1 MTQLPAG
8 IRRHS
13 TRDGFEIRIRYKDP
27 ITGEPKRA
35 SGYAKTLAEAKRKQR
50 EMLHR
55 LDQNQRPL
63 DDMVTFGDW
72 LKNWQ
77 DQQLPLLGLKPNTED
92 LYRNL
97 ARKHLESSS
106 LVPMRLSSIAPVH
119 LGSFFKD
126 LGGHAGQSLLRNT
139 YTVLTHLFESAVTN
153 GLLRQSPL
161 KHIKR
166 PRQSKQEVRFLSDLE
181 MSSLMNELAASRY
194 WSVAQLILQT
204 GLRRGEALG
213 LSWDDV
219 DVANQQLHVRYTIDA
234 KGRRG
239 APKTTR
245 SIRTLDL
252 NIKAIAVL
260 RSLRIA
266 QNETKLRLGGLDI
279 DCEWNP
285 VFTAENGKPSQPR
298 VFLRAIQ
305 NAAEKCGLNNDTH
318 ADRVGVHT
326 LRHYVATR
334 LLSNGIEMMVVS
346 RILGHES
353 IKTTVDIYGH
363 LQDNQR
369 RHALTSLA

>member
-1 MTQLPAG
+1 MTRLPAG

-27 ITGEPKRA
+27 ITGISKRA
-35 SGYAKTLAEAKRKQR
+35 SGYAKTLPEARRKQR

-63 DDMVTFGDW
+63 DDTVTFGDW

-77 DQQLPLLGLKPNTED
+77 DQQLPLLGLKPNTSD

-166 PRQSKQEVRFLSDLE
+166 PRQAKQEVRFLGDVE
-181 MSSLMNELAASRY
+181 VSSLMNELAASRY

-219 DVANQQLHVRYTIDA
+219 DFVGQQLHVRFTLDA
-234 KGRRG
+234 QGRRG
-239 APKTTR
+239 TPKTSR

-252 NIKAIAVL
+252 NERAITVL
-260 RSLRIA
+260 RALKKA
-266 QNETKLRLGGLDI
+266 QNESRLRLGSIYGG
-279 DCEWNP
+279 CVWNP
-285 VFTAENGKPSQPR
+285 VFSTEDGKASQPR

-305 NAAEKCGLNNDTH
+305 NAAGRIGLNSVKH
-318 ADRVGVHT
+318 ADRIGVHT
-326 LRHYVATR
+326 LRHYVASK
-334 LLSNGIEMMVVS
+334 LLANGVEMMVVS

-369 RHALTSLA
+369 KQALSSLA

>member
-1 MTQLPAG
+1 LNLPQG

-27 ITGEPKRA
+27 ITGVSKRA
-35 SGYAKTLAEAKRKQR
+35 SGYAKTLPEAKRKQR

-63 DDMVTFGDW
+63 DDTVTFGDW
-72 LKNWQ
+72 LNNWR

-106 LVPMRLSSIAPVH
+106 LATMRLSSVAPLH
-119 LGSFFKD
+119 LGGFFRD
-126 LGGHAGQSLLRNT
+126 LGGHGGQSLLRNT
-139 YTVLTHLFESAVTN
+139 YTVLAHLFESAVRN

-161 KHIKR
+161 QHIKR
-166 PRQSKQEVRFLSDLE
+166 PKQAKQEVRFLSDSE
-181 MSSLMNELAASRY
+181 MSTLMDELAKSRY
-194 WSVAQLILQT
+194 LPVAQLILQT

-213 LSWDDV
+213 LSWEDV
-219 DVANQQLHVRYTIDA
+219 DLMNQQLHVRFTLDA

-239 APKTTR
+239 SPKTSR

-252 NIKAIAVL
+252 NDRAITLL
-260 RSLRIA
+260 RGLKKA
-266 QNETKLRLGGLDI
+266 QNESRLRLGSLYVGCD
-279 DCEWNP
+279 WNP
-285 VFTAENGKPSQPR
+285 VFPTEDGKACQPR

-305 NAAEKCGLNNDTH
+305 NAAGRIGMNGFEH
-318 ADRVGVHT
+318 PDRIGVHT

-334 LLSNGIEMMVVS
+334 LLTNGIEMLVVS

-369 RHALTSLA
+369 RRALSSLA

>member
-1 MTQLPAG
+1 MNLPQG

-13 TRDGFEIRIRYKDP
+13 TRDGFEIRIRYRDP
-27 ITGEPKRA
+27 ITGVSKRA
-35 SGYAKTLAEAKRKQR
+35 SGYAKTLPEAKRKQR

-63 DDMVTFGDW
+63 DDTVTFGDW

-77 DQQLPLLGLKPNTED
+77 AQQLPLMGLKPNTED

-106 LVPMRLSSIAPVH
+106 LATMRLSSVAPLH
-119 LGSFFKD
+119 LGSFMKD
-126 LGGHAGQSLLRNT
+126 LGGHGGQSLLRNT
-139 YTVLTHLFESAVTN
+139 YTVLTHLFESAVRN

-161 KHIKR
+161 QHIKR
-166 PRQSKQEVRFLSDLE
+166 PKQAKQEVRFLSDPE
-181 MSSLMNELAASRY
+181 MSTLMEELAKSRY
-194 WSVAQLILQT
+194 LPVAQLILQT

-219 DVANQQLHVRYTIDA
+219 DLVRQQLHVRYTLDA

-239 APKTTR
+239 SPKTSR

-252 NIKAIAVL
+252 NDKAIAVL
-260 RSLRIA
+260 RMLKKAHSESR
-266 QNETKLRLGGLDI
+266 LRLGPLYVG
-279 DCEWNP
+279 CEWNP
-285 VFTAENGKPSQPR
+285 VFSTEDGKASQPR
-298 VFLRAIQ
+298 VFLRAVQ
-305 NAAEKCGLNNDTH
+305 NAAGRCGLDELGF

-334 LLSNGIEMMVVS
+334 LLTKGTEMLVVS

-369 RHALTSLA
+369 KQALSSLA

>member
-1 MTQLPAG
+1 MNLPQG

-13 TRDGFEIRIRYKDP
+13 TRDGFEIRIRYRDP
-27 ITGEPKRA
+27 ITGVSKRA
-35 SGYAKTLAEAKRKQR
+35 SGYAKTLPEAKRKQR

-63 DDMVTFGDW
+63 DDTVTFGDW

-77 DQQLPLLGLKPNTED
+77 AQQLPLMGLKPNTED

-106 LVPMRLSSIAPVH
+106 LATMRLSSVAPLH
-119 LGSFFKD
+119 LGSFMKD
-126 LGGHAGQSLLRNT
+126 LGGHGGQSLLRNT
-139 YTVLTHLFESAVTN
+139 YTVLTHLFESAVRN

-161 KHIKR
+161 QHIKR
-166 PRQSKQEVRFLSDLE
+166 PKQAKQEVRFLSDSE
-181 MSSLMNELAASRY
+181 MSALMEELAKSRY
-194 WSVAQLILQT
+194 LPVAQLILQT

-219 DVANQQLHVRYTIDA
+219 DLVRQQLHVRFTLDA

-239 APKTTR
+239 SPKTSR

-252 NIKAIAVL
+252 NDKAIAVL
-260 RSLRIA
+260 RMLKKAHSESR
-266 QNETKLRLGGLDI
+266 LRLGPLYVG
-279 DCEWNP
+279 CEWNP
-285 VFTAENGKPSQPR
+285 VFSTEDGKASQPR
-298 VFLRAIQ
+298 VLLRAIQ
-305 NAAEKCGLNNDTH
+305 NAANRCGLNDSEH
-318 ADRVGVHT
+318 PDRVGVHT

-334 LLSNGIEMMVVS
+334 LLSNGVEMMVVS

-369 RHALTSLA
+369 RQALSSLA

>member
-1 MTQLPAG
+1 MNLPQG

-13 TRDGFEIRIRYKDP
+13 TRDGFEIRIRYRDP
-27 ITGEPKRA
+27 ITGVSKRA
-35 SGYAKTLAEAKRKQR
+35 SGYAKTLPEAKRKQR

-63 DDMVTFGDW
+63 DDTVTFGDW

-77 DQQLPLLGLKPNTED
+77 AQQLPLMGLKPNTED

-106 LVPMRLSSIAPVH
+106 LATMRLSSVAPLH
-119 LGSFFKD
+119 LGSFMKD
-126 LGGHAGQSLLRNT
+126 LGGHGGQSLLRNT
-139 YTVLTHLFESAVTN
+139 YTVLTHLFESAVRN
-153 GLLRQSPL
+153 GLLRQNPL
-161 KHIKR
+161 QHIKR
-166 PRQSKQEVRFLSDLE
+166 PKQAKQEVRFLSDPE
-181 MSSLMNELAASRY
+181 MSTLMEELAKSRY
-194 WSVAQLILQT
+194 LPVAQLILQT

-219 DVANQQLHVRYTIDA
+219 DLVRQQLHVRFTLDA

-239 APKTTR
+239 SPKTSR

-252 NIKAIAVL
+252 NEKAIAVL
-260 RSLRIA
+260 RMLKKAHSESR
-266 QNETKLRLGGLDI
+266 LRLGPLYVG
-279 DCEWNP
+279 CEWNP
-285 VFTAENGKPSQPR
+285 VFSTEDGKASQPR
-298 VFLRAIQ
+298 VFLRAVQ
-305 NAAEKCGLNNDTH
+305 NAAGRCGLDELGF

-334 LLSNGIEMMVVS
+334 LLTKGTEMLVVS

-363 LQDNQR
+363 LQDDQR
-369 RHALTSLA
+369 KQALSSLA

>member
-63 DDMVTFGDW
+63 DDTVTLGDW

-119 LGSFFKD
+119 LGRFFKD

-166 PRQSKQEVRFLSDLE
+166 PRQAKLEVRFLSDME
-181 MSSLMNELAASRY
+181 MSALINELAASRY
-194 WSVAQLILQT
+194 SSVAQLILQT
-204 GLRRGEALG
+204 GLRRGGGTWSVLG
-213 LSWDDV
+213 
-219 DVANQQLHVRYTIDA
+219 
-234 KGRRG
+234 
-239 APKTTR
+239 
-245 SIRTLDL
+245 
-252 NIKAIAVL
+252 
-260 RSLRIA
+260 
-266 QNETKLRLGGLDI
+266 
-279 DCEWNP
+279 
-285 VFTAENGKPSQPR
+285 
-298 VFLRAIQ
+298 
-305 NAAEKCGLNNDTH
+305 
-318 ADRVGVHT
+318 
-326 LRHYVATR
+326 
-334 LLSNGIEMMVVS
+334 
-346 RILGHES
+346 
-353 IKTTVDIYGH
+353 
-363 LQDNQR
+363 
-369 RHALTSLA
+369 

>member
-1 MTQLPAG
+1 MNLPQG

-13 TRDGFEIRIRYKDP
+13 TRDGFEIRIRYRDP
-27 ITGEPKRA
+27 ITGVSKRA
-35 SGYAKTLAEAKRKQR
+35 SGYAKTLPEAKRKQR

-63 DDMVTFGDW
+63 DDTVTFGDW

-77 DQQLPLLGLKPNTED
+77 AQQLPLMGLKPNTED

-106 LVPMRLSSIAPVH
+106 LATMRLSSVAPLH
-119 LGSFFKD
+119 LGSFMKD
-126 LGGHAGQSLLRNT
+126 LGGHGGQSLLRNT
-139 YTVLTHLFESAVTN
+139 YTVLTHLFESAVRN
-153 GLLRQSPL
+153 GLLRQNPL
-161 KHIKR
+161 QHIKR
-166 PRQSKQEVRFLSDLE
+166 PKQAKQEVRFLSDPE
-181 MSSLMNELAASRY
+181 MSTLMEELAKSRY
-194 WSVAQLILQT
+194 LPVAQLILQT

-219 DVANQQLHVRYTIDA
+219 DLVRQQLHVRYTLDA

-239 APKTTR
+239 SPKTSR

-252 NIKAIAVL
+252 NDKAIAVL
-260 RSLRIA
+260 RMLKKAHSESR
-266 QNETKLRLGGLDI
+266 LRLGPLYVG
-279 DCEWNP
+279 CEWNP
-285 VFTAENGKPSQPR
+285 VFSTEDGKASQPR
-298 VFLRAIQ
+298 VFLRAVQ
-305 NAAEKCGLNNDTH
+305 NAAGRCGLDELGF

-334 LLSNGIEMMVVS
+334 LLTKGTEMLVVS

-369 RHALTSLA
+369 KQALSSLA

>member
-1 MTQLPAG
+1 MNLPQG

-27 ITGEPKRA
+27 ITGVSKRA
-35 SGYAKTLAEAKRKQR
+35 SGYAKTLPEAKRKQR

-63 DDMVTFGDW
+63 DDTVTFGDW
-72 LKNWQ
+72 LNNWR

-106 LVPMRLSSIAPVH
+106 LATMRLSSVAPLH

-126 LGGHAGQSLLRNT
+126 LGGHSGQSLLRNT
-139 YTVLTHLFESAVTN
+139 YTVLTHLFESAVRN

-161 KHIKR
+161 QHIKR
-166 PRQSKQEVRFLSDLE
+166 PRQAKQEVRFLSDPE
-181 MSSLMNELAASRY
+181 MSTLLDELAKSRY
-194 WSVAQLILQT
+194 LPVAQLILQT

-219 DVANQQLHVRYTIDA
+219 DLARQQLHVRFTLDA

-239 APKTTR
+239 SPKTSR

-252 NIKAIAVL
+252 NDKATTVL
-260 RSLRIA
+260 RMLKKA
-266 QNETKLRLGGLDI
+266 QSESRLRLGPLYVGCD
-279 DCEWNP
+279 WNP
-285 VFTAENGKPSQPR
+285 VFSTEDGKASQPR
-298 VFLRAIQ
+298 VLLRAVQ
-305 NAAEKCGLNNDTH
+305 NAAGRCGLDDLRH
-318 ADRVGVHT
+318 VDRVGVHT
-326 LRHYVATR
+326 LRHYVATK
-334 LLSNGIEMMVVS
+334 LLSNGIEMLVVS

-369 RHALTSLA
+369 RLALGSLA

>member
-1 MTQLPAG
+1 MNLPQG

-27 ITGEPKRA
+27 ITGVSKRA
-35 SGYAKTLAEAKRKQR
+35 SGYAKTLPEAKRKQR

-63 DDMVTFGDW
+63 DDTVTFGDW

-92 LYRNL
+92 LYRSL

-106 LVPMRLSSIAPVH
+106 LATMRLSSVAPLH
-119 LGSFFKD
+119 LGSFFRD
-126 LGGHAGQSLLRNT
+126 LGGHGGQSLLRNT
-139 YTVLTHLFESAVTN
+139 YTVLTHLFESAVRN

-166 PRQSKQEVRFLSDLE
+166 PKQAKQEVRFLSDSE
-181 MSSLMNELAASRY
+181 MSKLMDELAKSRY
-194 WSVAQLILQT
+194 LPVAQLILQT

-213 LSWDDV
+213 LSWEDV
-219 DVANQQLHVRYTIDA
+219 DLVRQQLHVRFTLDA

-239 APKTTR
+239 SPKTSR

-252 NIKAIAVL
+252 NDKATTVL
-260 RSLRIA
+260 RMLKKA
-266 QNETKLRLGGLDI
+266 QSESRLRLGPLYVGCD
-279 DCEWNP
+279 WNP
-285 VFTAENGKPSQPR
+285 VFSTEDGKASQPR
-298 VFLRAIQ
+298 VLLRAVQ
-305 NAAEKCGLNNDTH
+305 NAAGRCGLDDLRH
-318 ADRVGVHT
+318 VDRVGVHT
-326 LRHYVATR
+326 LRHYVATK
-334 LLSNGIEMMVVS
+334 LLSNGIEMLVVS

-369 RHALTSLA
+369 RLALGSLA

>member
-1 MTQLPAG
+1 MQLPPG

-13 TRDGFEIRIRYKDP
+13 KRDGFEIRIRYKDP
-27 ITGEPKRA
+27 ITGESRRA
-35 SGYAKTLAEAKRKQR
+35 SGYAKTLPEAKRKQR

-55 LDQNQRPL
+55 LDENQRPL
-63 DDMVTFGDW
+63 DDTVTLGDW

-77 DQQLPLLGLKPNTED
+77 EQQLPLLGLKPNTED

-97 ARKHLESSS
+97 ARKHLEPSS
-106 LVPMRLSSIAPVH
+106 LAGMRLSSVAPVH

-126 LGGHAGQSLLRNT
+126 LGQHSGQSLLRNT
-139 YTVLTHLFESAVTN
+139 YTVLTHLFGSAVRN
-153 GLLRQSPL
+153 GLLRQNPL
-161 KHIKR
+161 DHIKR
-166 PRQSKQEVRFLSDLE
+166 PQQAKQEVRFLSDTE
-181 MSSLMNELAASRY
+181 MSALMGELSISRY

-204 GLRRGEALG
+204 GMRRGEALG

-219 DVANQQLHVRYTIDA
+219 DLVGQRLHVRFTLDA

-239 APKTTR
+239 TPKTSR

-252 NIKAIAVL
+252 NSKAVALLKGL
-260 RSLRIA
+260 RKA
-266 QNETKLRLGGLDI
+266 QNETRLRLGPLYVG
-279 DCEWNP
+279 CEWSP
-285 VFTAENGKPSQPR
+285 VFPTEEGKPSQPR
-298 VFLRAIQ
+298 VLLRAVQ
-305 NAAEKCGLNNDTH
+305 NAADRCRLNDSPH
-318 ADRVGVHT
+318 PDRVGVHT

-334 LLSNGIEMMVVS
+334 LLSNGVEMMVVS

-369 RHALTSLA
+369 KQALSSLA

>member
-63 DDMVTFGDW
+63 DDTVTFGDW

-119 LGSFFKD
+119 LGRFFKD

-166 PRQSKQEVRFLSDLE
+166 PRQAKQEVRFLSDME
-181 MSSLMNELAASRY
+181 MSALINELAASRY

-219 DVANQQLHVRYTIDA
+219 DLASQQLHVRFTLDA

-239 APKTTR
+239 TPKTAR
-245 SIRTLDL
+245 SLRTLDL
-252 NIKAIAVL
+252 NTKAVAL
-260 RSLRIA
+260 LKALKKA
-266 QNETKLRLGGLDI
+266 QNETRLRLGPLYVGCD
-279 DCEWNP
+279 WNP
-285 VFTAENGKPSQPR
+285 VFQTEDGKASQPR
-298 VFLRAIQ
+298 VLLRAVQ
-305 NAAEKCGLNNDTH
+305 NAAHRCGLNDASH
-318 ADRVGVHT
+318 ADQVGVHT

-334 LLSNGIEMMVVS
+334 LLSNGVEMMVVS

-369 RHALTSLA
+369 KQALSSLA